1 MRKTSFTI
9 VALTLFIIACSKGGD
24 SPSSGSNSG
33 GSTSLNCTTI
43 DSRFSA
49 VVFPIIQNSCNTSG
63 CHNAGSANG
72 PGALTDYTLIKN
84 AAASIRASVESGSM
98 PKNGVL
104 TTAQKNAISC
114 WVQSG
119 ALNN

>member
-1 MRKTSFTI
+1 MKKISFTV
-9 VALTLFIIACSKGGD
+9 VALTLIVLSCSKGSD
-24 SPSSGSNSG
+24 SPSANNS
-33 GSTSLNCTTI
+33 GSTSVDCSTI

-63 CHNAGSANG
+63 CHNAGSSNG
-72 PGALTDYTLIKN
+72 PGALTTYAQIQAN
-84 AAASIRASVESGSM
+84 AGSIRASVLSGSM

-119 ALNN
+119 APNN